1 MQNATQMMTVKSQQE
16 SKGGWPLSLHGQY
29 FSSPFF
35 WMTWHTRAINCCG
48 TAIQNCKVMTGD
60 FQEYGTKVEM
70 GDTLARGR
78 GDLTIINWIVKQAG
92 HVHKR

>member
-1 MQNATQMMTVKSQQE
+1 
-16 SKGGWPLSLHGQY
+16 
-29 FSSPFF
+29 
-35 WMTWHTRAINCCG
+35 
-48 TAIQNCKVMTGD
+48 MTGD